1 VDRDEGALLPPP
13 GVADPLKA
21 GRGILPGGY
30 ASAGPDEQASL
41 LLLTEH
47 FSDDEDEYCSAKAT
61 AQEQIQQGIACC
73 GEYKD

>member
-1 VDRDEGALLPPP
+1 MGCHKGALLLPS
-13 GVADPLKA
+13 GVANWLKH

-73 GEYKD
+73 G